1 MADIIVKITLDEYS
15 DLKKKADLL
24 NELSKELT
32 ELKEAINKDV
42 YQFNPHKEI
51 EKR

>member
-32 ELKEAINKDV
+32 ELKAIAKEIHQVLKDV
-42 YQFNPHKEI
+42 
-51 EKR
+51 EKK

>member
-32 ELKEAINKDV
+32 ELKAQLTKDN
-42 YQFNPHKEI
+42 YQFNPQKEI

>member
-15 DLKKKADLL
+15 DLKNKAEQLELL
-24 NELSKELT
+24 TKEVIQLKARLT
-32 ELKEAINKDV
+32 QDT
-42 YQFNPHKEI
+42 YQFNPQKEI